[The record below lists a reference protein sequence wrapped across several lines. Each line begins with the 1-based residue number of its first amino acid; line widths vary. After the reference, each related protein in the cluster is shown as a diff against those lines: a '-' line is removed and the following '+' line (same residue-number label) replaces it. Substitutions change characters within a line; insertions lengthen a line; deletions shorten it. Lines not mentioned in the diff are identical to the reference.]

1 MKLLLSAFLSF
12 IIIHVATAQTNAPAE
27 TLKFKFN
34 SETVDLGKAKV
45 GNPVTATFTFTNTS
59 NEDLV
64 IETVTPG
71 CGCTKSDYTKEPIKP
86 GKTGS
91 ITATYNAAQVGNFS
105 KKVYVKFLG
114 IEKQQELTIIGIVE
128 Q

>member
-1 MKLLLSAFLSF
+1 MKLLFSAFLSF
-12 IIIHVATAQTNAPAE
+12 IIIHVATAQTNTPTEVA
-27 TLKFKFN
+27 KFKFN

-86 GKTGS
+86 GKTGT
-91 ITATYNAAQVGNFS
+91 ITATYNAATVGNFS

-114 IEKQQELTIIGIVE
+114 IDKQQELTIIGIVE

>member
-1 MKLLLSAFLSF
+1 MKSVFASF
-12 IIIHVATAQTNAPAE
+12 IALFLVTVAFGQSKKPSDVA
-27 TLKFKFN
+27 KFA
-34 SETVDLGKAKV
+34 SETVDLGKPKV

-86 GKTGS
+86 GKTGT
-91 ITATYNAAQVGNFS
+91 ITATYNAAAVGNFT

-114 IEKQQELTIIGIVE
+114 VDQQQELTIMGIV
-128 Q
+128 QQ

>member
-1 MKLLLSAFLSF
+1 MKHLLIVMVAFVLSGVVS
-12 IIIHVATAQTNAPAE
+12 AQSKKPSDVV
-27 TLKFKFN
+27 KFN

-59 NEDLV
+59 SEDVV

-86 GKTGS
+86 GKTGT
-91 ITATYNAAQVGNFS
+91 ITATYNAASVGTFT
-105 KKVYVKFLG
+105 KDVYVKFLG
-114 IEKQQELTIIGIVE
+114 VDAQQKLTIVGKVE